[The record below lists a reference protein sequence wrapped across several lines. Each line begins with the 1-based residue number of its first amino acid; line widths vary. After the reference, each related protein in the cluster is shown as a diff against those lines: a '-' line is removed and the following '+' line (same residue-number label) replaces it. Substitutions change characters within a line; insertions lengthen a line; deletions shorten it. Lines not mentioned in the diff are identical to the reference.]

1 MRLRDVKW
9 HQMTSPKL
17 WTKTRA
23 HRVFRPFGR
32 FLGTWA
38 DSTHSTAAEVEGFG
52 SWRFR
57 IQDFGVLIAVLPQK
71 LDDDL
76 LAEDGHLM
84 PFDVICGVICVRH
97 FKRANHSKPS
107 YKTIQLPWFAEGK
120 NSEEIPLHPPN
131 GLLSIETED
140 FDLLVDSAVVMVLF
154 FGGCHKWRNNCT
166 KLFWKVVINEELLP
180 VRMCRTCPH

>member
-1 MRLRDVKW
+1 
-9 HQMTSPKL
+9 MTSPKL
-17 WTKTRA
+17 WPKTRA

-76 LAEDGHLM
+76 LAGDGHLM

-107 YKTIQLPWFAEGK
+107 YKPSSF
-120 NSEEIPLHPPN
+120 H
-131 GLLSIETED
+131 
-140 FDLLVDSAVVMVLF
+140 DLLKEKIQRKSP
-154 FGGCHKWRNNCT
+154 CT
-166 KLFWKVVINEELLP
+166 HPMDYCLL
-180 VRMCRTCPH
+180 RQRTLISW